1 MRTGRGQATGGLAAE
16 NAQHY
21 ILGQGERQHSAT
33 FRPISDVEFR
43 KTGLDKEKRQMG
55 TPTDERTAREVMR
68 QWEKLQQVKRAL
80 VKEGVVDGNA
90 SPQQVLDKIRNLIP
104 ADLFT

>member
-1 MRTGRGQATGGLAAE
+1 
-16 NAQHY
+16 
-21 ILGQGERQHSAT
+21 
-33 FRPISDVEFR
+33 
-43 KTGLDKEKRQMG
+43 MG